1 MNQMGQRKTARTGG
15 LAVVLGLLLPAAFL
29 VLLMVATPAAISAGD
44 LANEP
49 ADALTTNDSLDTDE
63 ATDGPADIAAAD
75 ESNAPPAEVTGE
87 EAYGS
92 TPDEMRPYFRS
103 GKPDRTFY
111 TDPLPYNGPGRDY
124 PEPEGLE
131 AVRIGL
137 IAPLGYVPER
147 ENGQALKRGVEMAFA
162 EANAAGGYRDLPFEI
177 VLRADQALWGSSS
190 NTVIDLA
197 YREKVWAIIGS
208 IDSNTTHVALRVA
221 FKAEI
226 PILNVGSGD
235 PTMTETGIPW
245 VARCTPDDRQISYRL
260 AELLFKEMNLTRVAV
275 LRSNNRYGRFGI
287 REFRDAARRL
297 QRPLPLEVQFPP
309 DETDFT
315 SALDRVIAADPQAL
329 VLWARA
335 PEAARALRQLRARG
349 IQIPVAGTDRLASK
363 LFLDLAGDD
372 AEGIL
377 ATSWLA
383 PGRRDETW
391 LDFTRRFND
400 RYGEEPEAF
409 AAYGY
414 DAANMVID
422 AVREKGLN
430 RARIR
435 DHLMGIRHYEGV
447 AGPIQ
452 LNETANSITPPHLV
466 QVRGGKFVAR

>member
-1 MNQMGQRKTARTGG
+1 MIDRGHGEKGRTGG
-15 LAVVLGLLLPAAFL
+15 LAGLLVLLLPM
-29 VLLMVATPAAISAGD
+29 LLSGSGTADTP
-44 LANEP
+44 
-49 ADALTTNDSLDTDE
+49 
-63 ATDGPADIAAAD
+63 
-75 ESNAPPAEVTGE
+75 PPAGGE
-87 EAYGS
+87 IRQESYGS
-92 TPDEMRPYFRS
+92 TPDEMRPYVRS
-103 GKPDRTFY
+103 GKPYRTFY
-111 TDPLPYNGPGRDY
+111 TEPLPYNGPGRAY
-124 PEPEGLE
+124 PEPVGLKT
-131 AVRIGL
+131 VRIGL
-137 IAPLGYVPER
+137 IAPLGEVPEK
-147 ENGQALKRGVEMAFA
+147 ENGLGLRRGVEMAMA

-177 VLRADQALWGSSS
+177 VLRPDQALWGSSS

-197 YREKVWAIIGS
+197 YGEDVWAIIGS

-221 FKAEI
+221 FKAEV
-226 PILNVGSGD
+226 PMLNVGSGD

-260 AELLFKEMNLTRVAV
+260 AELLFREMDLTRVAV

-297 QRPLPLEVQFPP
+297 ERPLPLEVQFPP

-315 SALDRVIAADPQAL
+315 SALDRIIAADPQAL

-335 PEAARALRQLRARG
+335 PEAARALGQLRARG
-349 IQIPVAGTDRLASK
+349 IDIPVAGTDRLASR
-363 LFLDLAGDD
+363 LFLELAGED
-372 AEGIL
+372 AEGIM

-383 PGRRDETW
+383 PGRSDTTW
-391 LDFTRRFND
+391 TEFVGRFRD

-414 DAANMVID
+414 DAANMVIA

-435 DHLMGIRHYEGV
+435 DYLMGIRHYEGV
-447 AGPIQ
+447 AGPMQ

-466 QVRGGKFVAR
+466 QVKGGELVAR

>member
-1 MNQMGQRKTARTGG
+1 MIYRGHGETGRTGG
-15 LAVVLGLLLPAAFL
+15 LAGLLVLLLPILLILMMAPASPAVAAGNDP
-29 VLLMVATPAAISAGD
+29 ADGPAGTPAADQLPDAGTHD
-44 LANEP
+44 AP
-49 ADALTTNDSLDTDE
+49 ATAEDE
-63 ATDGPADIAAAD
+63 IKQ
-75 ESNAPPAEVTGE
+75 ES
-87 EAYGS
+87 YGS
-92 TPDEMRPYFRS
+92 TPDEMRPYVRS
-103 GKPDRTFY
+103 GKPYRTFY
-111 TDPLPYNGPGRDY
+111 TEPLPYNGPGRAY
-124 PEPEGLE
+124 PEPVGLKT
-131 AVRIGL
+131 VRIGL
-137 IAPLGYVPER
+137 IAPLGEVPEK
-147 ENGQALKRGVEMAFA
+147 ENGLGLQRGVEMAMA

-177 VLRADQALWGSSS
+177 VLRPDQALWGSSS

-197 YREKVWAIIGS
+197 YREDVWAIIGS

-221 FKAEI
+221 FKAEV
-226 PILNVGSGD
+226 PMLNVGSGD

-260 AELLFKEMNLTRVAV
+260 AELLFQEMDLTRVAV

-349 IQIPVAGTDRLASK
+349 IKIPVAGTDRLASR
-363 LFLDLAGDD
+363 LFLGLAGAD
-372 AEGIL
+372 AEGII

-383 PGRRDETW
+383 PGR
-391 LDFTRRFND
+391 ND
-400 RYGEEPEAF
+400 RTWTEFVRRYSDRHGEEPEAF

-435 DHLMGIRHYEGV
+435 DYLMGIRHYEGV
-447 AGPIQ
+447 AGPMQ

-466 QVRGGKFVAR
+466 QVKGGQLVAR